1 MRIIHLLIFL
11 PLLTSCQQSRVS
23 STNNSSSIERFENVL
38 GKQETDYLNEI
49 VQDFE
54 GFLNSSYSGNDLASK
69 YKAYLTDISN
79 NTLKHHWK
87 IDSLKMLRYEKSNLF
102 AKYDTVYADT
112 VWFEDGMVNFK
123 FKNDNLVQSIIPI
136 EQKNRALNID
146 SLIQDTKSKP
156 YIKLISE
163 SQFYVALDS
172 IAHGDSLI
180 LDIIDSKSN
189 PNQVEESLFARGL
202 LKHNPDFSNYF
213 IKRIIA
219 LETAENLRYKLH

>member
-1 MRIIHLLIFL
+1 MRIILLVIFL
-11 PLLTSCQQSRVS
+11 PLLTAFQQSRVS
-23 STNNSSSIERFENVL
+23 SINNSNTIKRFENVL

-54 GFLNSSYSGNDLASK
+54 DFLNSNYSGNNLAFK

-87 IDSLKMLRYEKSNLF
+87 IDSLKMLRYEKSDLF

-112 VWFEDGMVNFK
+112 VWFDDGMVNFK

-136 EQKNRALNID
+136 EKKDQTSNID

-163 SQFYVALDS
+163 SRFYTTLDS

-189 PNQVEESLFARGL
+189 PNQLEESLFARGL
-202 LKHNPDFSNYF
+202 LKHNPDFFNYF

-219 LETAENLRYKLH
+219 LETAENLR